1 MIGPGEKVA
10 GMECCKQR
18 TRNGKRS
25 QECGRNEFLMR
36 AEAEETRGGVA
47 ERFRIQKAPETGSK
61 DHISKPKKHTAG
73 RRLHVHLVH
82 LPILQMGK
90 LRLLSLVSKLACCM

>member
-1 MIGPGEKVA
+1 MIGPGEKVV

-18 TRNGKRS
+18 SRNGKRS

-36 AEAEETRGGVA
+36 AEAAETGGDVA

-61 DHISKPKKHTAG
+61 DHISKPKKQTAG
-73 RRLHVHLVH
+73 RRHQVHLVH
-82 LPILQMGK
+82 LSHFTGEETEA
-90 LRLLSLVSKLACCM
+90 SKLSQ